1 MSDGYAYNVQWQGTR
16 PVFIDVG
23 SFQPSE
29 GGGPWAGYRQFCQ
42 TFLFPLM
49 LQGHR
54 GVAFRPLLR
63 GQVDGITPAQAAP
76 PVLAGRLGAARGVP
90 PRGPPRPGR
99 APLLDRLH
107 PAGEGA
113 AAGRPGSTRSS

>member
-23 SFQPSE
+23 SFQPSQ

-54 GVAFRPLLR
+54 GVGL
-63 GQVDGITPAQAAP
+63 PAAA
-76 PVLAGRLGAARGVP
+76 A
-90 PRGPPRPGR
+90 RPGR
-99 APLLDRLH
+99 RH
-107 PAGEGA
+107 HAGAGA
-113 AAGRPGSTRSS
+113 AACSPGATGCGPGCSATRSSTTWPSAASRPTPPSR